1 MAKSK
6 QLPDD
11 VRRLLDQGYLARN
24 AQLARENEE
33 LRTQV
38 QTLTKQVEALTRE
51 RNKNSSNSNKPPS
64 SDSFSDRK
72 KIRRRKKPTGRKR
85 GGQPGHKGKARKLLP
100 ADKID
105 DIVEHYPDYCEICQQ
120 APTKQARGKPYVH
133 QVVDLRVDG
142 GGRYVVEHRCYAV
155 DCTCG
160 AVVPAPTEKAPS
172 SAFGPQLAAAVCALT
187 GNFQMSRRQ
196 VVVALAELFDIT
208 MSLGSVSN
216 IEGRMTKALAT
227 PSDEAMESAESAA
240 VKNVDETS
248 WLRDSERCSAWVFAT
263 MLVSVFRIAADG
275 KRKTLR
281 TLLKCRRG
289 VLVSDRASVFL
300 YWSMARR
307 QICWS
312 HLLRAFIDF
321 SQRDGPAA
329 ELGRELADNA
339 ELVFIY
345 WRQLQT
351 KVIDRPEFVRL
362 VGAVRDGMKPC
373 LERAARAEI
382 QEVSGSCA
390 NMLEHWVAMWTFIS
404 TPGVPPTNNHAE
416 RELRRL
422 VLWRKRCYGS
432 QSDRGDRFVERMMTV
447 THSLR
452 KQSRDVLAFL
462 RGCLL
467 AQLGQEMLPSLVPA
481 I

>member
-1 MAKSK
+1 MSNSK
-6 QLPDD
+6 QLPDE
-11 VRRLLDQGYLARN
+11 VRRLFDQALLARN
-24 AQLARENEE
+24 TELTRENEE
-33 LRTQV
+33 LRA
-38 QTLTKQVEALTRE
+38 QVEALAQQVEALSRE

-64 SDSFSDRK
+64 SDNLNDRR
-72 KIRRRKKPTGRKR
+72 KIRRRKKRTGRKR
-85 GGQPGHKGKARKLLP
+85 GGQPGHPGKARTLLP
-100 ADKID
+100 ADTVD
-105 DIVEHYPDYCEICQQ
+105 DIVEHYPDPCEICQRVPPQ
-120 APTKQARGKPYVH
+120 RAHGRPYVH
-133 QVVDLRVDG
+133 QVVDLRVGG

-155 DCTCG
+155 DCSCG
-160 AVVPAPTEKAPS
+160 AVIPAPIEKAPS
-172 SAFGPQLAAAVCALT
+172 SSFGPQLAAAVCALT
-187 GNFQMSRRQ
+187 GNFHMSRRQ

-216 IEGRMTKALAT
+216 IEGRMVKALAT
-227 PSDEAMESAESAA
+227 PSDEAMQSAESAA

-263 MLVSVFRIAADG
+263 RWVSVFRIAADG

-281 TLLKCRRG
+281 KLLKRRRG
-289 VLVSDRASVFL
+289 VLISDRASVFL
-300 YWSMARR
+300 DWSMSRR

-329 ELGRELADNA
+329 DWGCELADCA

-345 WRQLQT
+345 WRQLQA
-351 KVIDRPEFVRL
+351 KVIDRAEFVRL
-362 VGAVRDGMKPC
+362 VSAVRDGMRPC
-373 LERAARAEI
+373 FERAARAEI
-382 QEVSGSCA
+382 PEVSGSCA
-390 NMLEHWVAMWTFIS
+390 NMLEHWEALWTFIN

-452 KQSRDVLAFL
+452 KQGRDVLAFL

-467 AQLGQEMLPSLVPA
+467 AQLEQQKLPSLVPTV
-481 I
+481 